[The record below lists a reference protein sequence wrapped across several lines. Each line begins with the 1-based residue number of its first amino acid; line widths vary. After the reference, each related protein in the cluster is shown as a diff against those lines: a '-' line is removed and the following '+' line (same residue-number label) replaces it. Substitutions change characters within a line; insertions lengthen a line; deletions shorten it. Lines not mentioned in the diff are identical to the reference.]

1 VEEVRGV
8 FVSIL
13 VFRWNGSKYQG
24 LVLNSPFSRQPTF
37 GSSRNSRI
45 RLDLNPRSQ

>member
-1 VEEVRGV
+1 VRRV

-13 VFRWNGSKYQG
+13 VFRWNGLKYQG
-24 LVLNSPFSRQPTF
+24 LVLNSSFSRQPIL

-45 RLDLNPRSQ
+45 ILDLNPRIQ